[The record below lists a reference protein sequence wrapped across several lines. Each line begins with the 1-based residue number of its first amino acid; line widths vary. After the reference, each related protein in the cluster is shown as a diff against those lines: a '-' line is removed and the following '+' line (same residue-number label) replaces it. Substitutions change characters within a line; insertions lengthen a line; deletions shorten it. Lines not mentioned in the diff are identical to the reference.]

1 MDERIESQTE
11 RFIKAWH
18 STMRNLGPRVYAQVS
33 LGLTPPQMFLLH
45 SIRCTANCTVS
56 QLAHAMEVK
65 PSAITVMLN
74 RLESHGFVSRAR
86 SAEDRRVVTVE
97 LTEAGREVLQKAEL
111 IHKSV
116 WRQCLSQLNPDE
128 LESFVETFEELAKIA
143 SVVDIGAVLASIGMA
158 VHRKGQELWME
169 TD

>member
-18 STMRNLGPRVYAQVS
+18 ITMKHLGPRAYTQVS

-45 SIRCTANCTVS
+45 SIRRTSNCTVS
-56 QLAHAMEVK
+56 QLASDMEVK

-74 RLESHGFVSRAR
+74 RLESHGFVSRTR

-97 LTEAGREVLQKAEL
+97 LTDAGREVLNKAEW
-111 IHKSV
+111 IHRSV
-116 WRQCLSQLNPDE
+116 WRQCLAQLNPGQ
-128 LESFVETFEELAKIA
+128 LESFVETFEELARIA
-143 SVVDIGAVLASIGMA
+143 TTVDIHCVLASIG
-158 VHRKGQELWME
+158 VEIRREGLEPCTE